1 MRRARQNAAASHAGR
16 EEMNRITRATAVALA
31 AALAAAPAAA
41 QNANP
46 QLLSLSCAG
55 CHGPGGHSPGPI
67 PSIHGRTQA
76 SLAETMRAFRAD
88 QRPATV
94 MNRIAKGYSDVEI
107 DALALE
113 ISTRWR

>member
-1 MRRARQNAAASHAGR
+1 MIRTTIAAC
-16 EEMNRITRATAVALA
+16 
-31 AALAAAPAAA
+31 AALLAVAPAAA

-67 PSIHGRTQA
+67 PSIYGRSA
-76 SLAETMRAFRAD
+76 PAIAETMRAFRAD

-94 MNRIAKGYSDVEI
+94 MNRIAKGYSDAEI
-107 DALALE
+107 DALARE
-113 ISTRWR
+113 IAANWR

>member
-1 MRRARQNAAASHAGR
+1 MIRTTTAAC
-16 EEMNRITRATAVALA
+16 
-31 AALAAAPAAA
+31 AALLAVAPAAA

-67 PSIHGRTQA
+67 PSIYGRSA
-76 SLAETMRAFRAD
+76 PAIAETMRAFRAD

-94 MNRIAKGYSDVEI
+94 MNRIAKGYSDAEI
-107 DALALE
+107 DALARE
-113 ISTRWR
+113 IAANWR